1 MSLRGATRRSNLG
14 HARAPSTIACY
25 FATLSLT
32 ATALFAAIW
41 LWIAAAPL
49 AYLDPE
55 YPAWLAKQQM
65 LHRCDLG
72 DLLIVGDSRA
82 AVDVIPALL
91 PTQTTNLAVGG
102 GSPIEAYIA
111 IKRALACATPPQRII
126 VSLSANH
133 FVEPDLF
140 WERTIRFGFLTP
152 SDIADLTRTG
162 DGGYPPLRGSP
173 RWRAWLYALRFPP
186 LYFNS
191 LLKSGFVLRWWHNE
205 AALHA
210 ALAARGQ
217 YVFGTDPGSSQV
229 AADGQLQSFT
239 PLPLLD
245 HCFDRMLTMLQRRG
259 IDVAFV
265 AMPMNDATWHAM
277 SPIVREGFAAYLQS
291 KTARHANFHLISDAT
306 PHWPDRWFGDGY
318 AHLNPD
324 GARRFSRQLA
334 DYLSATARGATEHAE
349 RGAIGMVQ

>member
-1 MSLRGATRRSNLG
+1 MSSRGAERRSNP
-14 HARAPSTIACY
+14 HSNIARY
-25 FATLSLT
+25 FTTLSATATL
-32 ATALFAAIW
+32 LFAALW
-41 LWIAAAPL
+41 LWIATVPL

-65 LHRCDLG
+65 LQRCDLG

-91 PTQTTNLAVGG
+91 PVQATNLAVGG
-102 GSPIEAYIA
+102 GSPIEAYFA
-111 IKRALACATPPQRII
+111 VKRALACATPPRRVI

-140 WERTIRFGFLTP
+140 WERTIRFGFLGP
-152 SDIADLTRTG
+152 SDIAELTTSG
-162 DGGYPPLRGSP
+162 DGGYAPLRGTSH
-173 RWRAWLYALRFPP
+173 WLAWLYAVRFPP

-191 LLKSGFVLRWWHNE
+191 LLKSGGFLRWWHNN

-210 ALAARGQ
+210 GMAARGQ
-217 YVFGTDPGSSQV
+217 YFFGIDPGSDAV
-229 AADGQLQSFT
+229 AAEGHLPEFT

-245 HCFDRMLTMLQRRG
+245 RCFDRMLTLLERHD
-259 IDVAFV
+259 IAVDFV
-265 AMPMNDATWHAM
+265 AMPMNEATWQAVA
-277 SPIVREGFAAYLQS
+277 PELRAGFLAYLQS
-291 KTARHANFHLISDAT
+291 QATHHANFHVIADAMS
-306 PHWPDRWFGDGY
+306 HWPDRWFGDGY

-324 GARRFSRQLA
+324 GARRFSQQLA
-334 DYLSATARGATEHAE
+334 EYLSATARGATEHAE

>member
-1 MSLRGATRRSNLG
+1 MTR
-14 HARAPSTIACY
+14 Y
-25 FATLSLT
+25 FTTLLSSAAL
-32 ATALFAAIW
+32 LFAALW
-41 LWIAAAPL
+41 LWMVTAPL
-49 AYLDPE
+49 AFLDPE

-65 LHRCDLG
+65 LQRCDLG

-91 PTQTTNLAVGG
+91 PATATNLAVGG
-102 GSPIEAYIA
+102 GSPIESYVAV
-111 IKRALACATPPQRII
+111 KRALACATPPQRVI

-140 WERTIRFGFLTP
+140 WERTVRFGFLAP
-152 SDIADLTRTG
+152 SDIAELTTAG

-173 RWRAWLYALRFPP
+173 HWRAWLYALRFPP

-191 LLKSGFVLRWWHNE
+191 LMRSGLFLRWWHNA
-205 AALHA
+205 AALRA
-210 ALAARGQ
+210 ALATRGQ
-217 YVFGTDPGSSQV
+217 YFFGTDAGSIQI
-229 AADGQLQSFT
+229 AADGKLQDFT

-245 HCFDRMLTMLQRRG
+245 DCFDRMLSLLQRRG
-259 IDVAFV
+259 IDVDFV
-265 AMPMNDATWHAM
+265 AMPMNQATWQAT
-277 SPIVREGFAAYLQS
+277 SPAVRNGFAAYLRS
-291 KTARHANFHLISDAT
+291 KAARHANFRLASEPM

-324 GARRFSRQLA
+324 GARRFSLQLA
-334 DYLSATARGATEHAE
+334 EQLSAAARGAAEHAE